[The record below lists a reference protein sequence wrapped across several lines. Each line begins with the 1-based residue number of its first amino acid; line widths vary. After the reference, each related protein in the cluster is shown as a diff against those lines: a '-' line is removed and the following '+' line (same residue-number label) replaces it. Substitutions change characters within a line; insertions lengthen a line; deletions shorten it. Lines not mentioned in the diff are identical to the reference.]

1 METNNKYTMIEKMF
15 ILDEGMKLRPYKC
28 TADKWTIG
36 IGNNLEANP
45 IPGRSLQDLQ
55 DNGIS
60 VPEVLFLF
68 HKELN
73 ERREIASQFSWFK
86 GLGEERQAVIL
97 NILYIRPAAIKE
109 WIRYKP
115 DLIKAIDAR
124 QFKEAAEIMRTLKIA
139 RQLRNRFRRL
149 TQQFASGVW
158 HHEYV
163 NFEVKI

>member
-1 METNNKYTMIEKMF
+1 MENKMKYTMIEKMF
-15 ILDEGMKLRPYKC
+15 ILDEGLKLRPYKC

-45 IPGRSLQDLQ
+45 ISGRSLQDLQ

-73 ERREIASQFSWFK
+73 KRREIASQFSWFK

-149 TQQFASGVW
+149 TQQFASGLW
-158 HHEYV
+158 HHEY
-163 NFEVKI
+163 FHR